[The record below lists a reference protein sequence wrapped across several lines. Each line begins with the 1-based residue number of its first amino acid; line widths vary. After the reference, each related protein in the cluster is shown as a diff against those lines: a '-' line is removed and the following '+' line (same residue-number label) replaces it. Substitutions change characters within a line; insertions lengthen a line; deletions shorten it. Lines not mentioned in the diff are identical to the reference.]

1 MLQMM
6 RHPGTEHMGW
16 FYSHMGSMI
25 GGGIAFHTAFA
36 VFGAQR
42 LWDYSLEG
50 ALGDRAV
57 DTTGPHRHSRND
69 AGHATLQ
76 TQVQPAAGRRDGL
89 I

>member
-1 MLQMM
+1 MM

-50 ALGDRAV
+50 ALGIVPWILPALIGIPGTV
-57 DTTGPHRHSRND
+57 LATRNYKRKFTRRPAD
-69 AGHATLQ
+69 ATA
-76 TQVQPAAGRRDGL
+76 
-89 I
+89 